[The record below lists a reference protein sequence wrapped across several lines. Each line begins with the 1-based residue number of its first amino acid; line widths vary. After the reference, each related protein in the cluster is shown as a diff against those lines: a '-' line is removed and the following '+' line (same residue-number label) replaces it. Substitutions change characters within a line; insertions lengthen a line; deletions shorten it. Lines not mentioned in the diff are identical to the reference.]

1 MNSSFTYSSPQ
12 KPNREEL
19 RSDVDTLAYIS
30 PQKLSKEDI
39 INDIEIKQ
47 KGEIV
52 IRDFR

>member
-1 MNSSFTYSSPQ
+1 MFSLFIDCLKNIRMKRKLHVSHR
-12 KPNREEL
+12 N
-19 RSDVDTLAYIS
+19 TLPRYTEVMR
-30 PQKLSKEDI
+30 KEDI